1 MHPSMRIPLA
11 QAQCGMAAGEYSL
24 LLASL
29 SKAGDVVEGKFGN
42 GLSAEKQLHTFTS
55 TYAEGI
61 QHPISTL
68 GFPQSEFAKPWRMKQ
83 SHVILSHPPPP
94 PPQAEC

>member
-42 GLSAEKQLHTFTS
+42 GLSAEK
-55 TYAEGI
+55 
-61 QHPISTL
+61 
-68 GFPQSEFAKPWRMKQ
+68 
-83 SHVILSHPPPP
+83 
-94 PPQAEC
+94 